1 MLDPQRT
8 LNCGGRLLDLQ
19 QPRIMGILN
28 LTPDSFYADSRQ
40 QNVDQSLATAAQML
54 DEGADLLDLG
64 AMSSR
69 PGAQL
74 ISTTEEQDRLL
85 PGLEAIVKAHP
96 AAIISVDTVYAAT
109 AKAAVAAGARMIN
122 DISAGTIDP
131 DLFSVLP
138 NLRVPYVLMHLRGT
152 PATMQQQTD
161 YQQLIPE
168 MLDFLAQR
176 LETLRKAGVRDVIID
191 PGFGFGKTVAQNFQI
206 LRQLGDFRLFD
217 CPILA
222 GLSRK
227 SMIWRP
233 LGIDAERALN
243 GSSALHMVA
252 LQQGAKILRVHDVAP
267 AREVRELFLLLED
280 QQSTN

>member
-28 LTPDSFYADSRQ
+28 LTPDSFYAGSRQ
-40 QNVDQSLATAAQML
+40 QTLDQSLATAAQML

-69 PGAQL
+69 PGSQL

-85 PGLEAIVKAHP
+85 PGLEAIAKAHP

-131 DLFSVLP
+131 DLFSILP
-138 NLRVPYVLMHLRGT
+138 SLRVPYVLMHLRGT

-176 LETLRKAGVRDVIID
+176 LEILRKAGVRDVIID
-191 PGFGFGKTVAQNFQI
+191 PGFGFGKTVAQNYQI

-217 CPILA
+217 CPVLA

-267 AREVRELFLLLED
+267 AREVRELFLLLESE
-280 QQSTN
+280 QSTN